1 MGLSMA
7 DLDDLD
13 MGMILDMMVERSRD
27 NSEDSVKKATQED
40 MNKF

>member
-7 DLDDLD
+7 DLEELD
-13 MGMILDMMVERSRD
+13 MGMILDMMVERGRD
-27 NSEDSVKKATQED
+27 NSDTGIQKATQED

>member
-1 MGLSMA
+1 MA